1 MALEKGIMF
10 GVIVLVIALLSLF
23 YVFIVQ
29 RLIFNVALVYEGNKT
44 TNYCKNW
51 FFKGETATL
60 IFRVKN
66 PYFTRVSL
74 NFYLTPLDSYNKNTS
89 YLVYSATVPGAFIL
103 PNTKD
108 IKFNVDTNE
117 LNECL
122 YVIKVE
128 AKGINLELNGSKQSF
143 QYNFESYPWML
154 AVMSNFQTSN
164 FSFTKAYDLVVPYGL
179 GVNIHFINPND
190 QQKFWL
196 DMMEHAGFKL
206 IRMDF
211 VWDHIERSKGTYD
224 FSDYVVLTE
233 ELKRRGM
240 APLYI
245 LDYGNPLYDN
255 GLSPHTE
262 EGRVAFANFAA
273 NATKKFLNYDI
284 VWEIWNE
291 PNIGFWKPSPNVDD
305 YSKLAIETA
314 KKIRT
319 VNKDAL
325 VIAPASSG
333 IDLNFIR
340 KFVEYN
346 ALNYLSAISV
356 HPYRDSSPETVTD
369 DYAKLRQLVNSKTIV
384 SSEWGYTTSG
394 LYGNKVDIL
403 TQAKYLTRMYL
414 VNLMNRVPITIMYDW
429 KDDGIDPS
437 NSENSFGM
445 IANEQIS
452 LLFLGRESYFIKP
465 AYYAVYTLT
474 KNLNEF
480 KFLERINIENDSSIY
495 LLKFSNGLEQKFV
508 IWTTLRN
515 EKEVTLDL
523 TKMNVTNVKRVE
535 LIKMFGE
542 HKVVSITGNFLRIDI
557 NDAPTIMSFFEQ

>member
-1 MALEKGIMF
+1 MAFEKSVLI
-10 GVIVLVIALLSLF
+10 GVIIVVIALVILF

-29 RLIFNVALVYEGNKT
+29 KLLFGIVLVYEGNRT
-44 TNYCKNW
+44 TTYCKNW

-60 IFRVKN
+60 IFRVTN
-66 PYFTRVSL
+66 PYFTKLSL
-74 NFYLTPLDSYNKNTS
+74 NFYLVPLDSYNKNVS
-89 YLVYSATVPGAFIL
+89 YLVYSTTIPGAFIF
-103 PNTKD
+103 PSTKD
-108 IKFNVDTNE
+108 IKLNIDTNE

-122 YVIKVE
+122 YVVKIK
-128 AKGINLELNGSKQSF
+128 AKEISLELNGSKQSF

-154 AVMSNFQTSN
+154 AVISNFRTSD
-164 FSFTKAYDLVVPYGL
+164 FSFAKAYDLVVPYGL
-179 GVNIHFINPND
+179 GVNIHFINPNE
-190 QQKFWL
+190 QQRFWL
-196 DMMEHAGFKL
+196 DMMKYAGFKL

-211 VWDHIERSKGTYD
+211 IWDHVERSKGVYD

-233 ELKRRGM
+233 ELKRRGI

-284 VWEIWNE
+284 IWEIWNE
-291 PNIGFWKPSPNVDD
+291 PNIGFWKPSPNVND

-314 KKIRT
+314 KKVRS

-325 VIAPASSG
+325 VIAPASAG
-333 IDLNFIR
+333 IDLNFMRSFI
-340 KFVEYN
+340 EYN
-346 ALNYLSAISV
+346 ALNYVSAVSV

-369 DYAKLRQLVNSKTIV
+369 DYAKLRQLVNNKTIV

-394 LYGNKVDIL
+394 SYGNKVDIL

-429 KDDGIDPS
+429 KDDGTDPS

-465 AYYAVYTLT
+465 AYYAVYNLA
-474 KNLNEF
+474 KNLNGF
-480 KFLERINIENDSSIY
+480 KFLERVDIENDSSIY

-508 IWTTLRN
+508 IWTTSHN
-515 EKEVTLDL
+515 EKEVTLNL
-523 TKMNVTNVKRVE
+523 TKMNVTNATKVE

-542 HKVVSITGNFLRIDI
+542 SKVVNVTGNFLKIGID
-557 NDAPTIMSFFEQ
+557 DAPTIISFFKQ